1 MNITKLTLNNSRIT
15 IIAIL
20 LVAAFGI
27 SNYFKMERDSM
38 PPYTVRFATV
48 VTGFP
53 GASPIEVESLITDP
67 LEEVI
72 REIAQ
77 VKTIRSESRPGL
89 SVITLELI
97 TDVSAAQLQS
107 VWTVLRNKV
116 ADNRMNLPENIMG
129 PIVKDS
135 DIGTVYGII
144 LGITGDGVEYR
155 ILEEY
160 AKKAREKLLSLPD
173 VSKIKYGGV
182 QQERVYIEF
191 DDKQLA
197 HYGVDV
203 NKIRNIIYASNILQ
217 PGGEINIGRQRITI
231 EPSGDFASLDDIKKT
246 MIPTLGGA
254 FVYLEDLTT
263 NIYRDYIS
271 PREKIVKVNGKPAVA
286 LFLSLKDGANIV
298 RMGTDVDAYVEQIN
312 ETLPVGVE
320 LVRSASQDRVVDGQV
335 NDFLV
340 NLVQSII
347 IVLAVMLIFL
357 GFRTG
362 SLVASLLP
370 MVILTSFY
378 FLGLLGLGFNKVSLA
393 ALIISLGLL
402 VDNGIV
408 VSESIMVSMKKGMTV
423 FEASIYS
430 GKVLVIPLLISSL
443 TTSAAF
449 LPFALANTPMG
460 EISSQLFWVVSITL
474 FASWVLSFTLIP
486 MLAILIIKSGDS
498 GKGKWSVMIDRAI
511 IKSNLWYNEM
521 LVKVLKKPARFLSLI
536 LTLFVLAIFS
546 IQFIPFKLVPDSD
559 RNLVTV
565 DIQLPSGTQIEYT
578 EKAVNDIG
586 NFIDQYLFAELSGSK
601 LANEGSD
608 RNIKSKRV
616 RGVLDYS
623 AFIGEGPEPYDLGY
637 FKNEAKSSYAHM
649 LLNTTGNKDNG
660 YIIGKLDSFCVNNI
674 PDANIRVNRLTGAGA
689 SGTPVEIRISGNDP
703 DKLQLISEQ
712 IKTKLRTVNGTKNIN
727 DNWGPKIKNL
737 FVEIDHDKARRAA
750 LTNMET
756 AMALN
761 TGMSGMTV
769 GEFRENDKRIPIV
782 LKSDQGVDSNGSS
795 IDELRTFTVFSNQA
809 GRNIPLNEIA
819 NISTEWQFSK
829 IIRKDLKRSLTVG
842 AYLKDGYTA
851 SDVFK
856 DMGPYMEEQKAEWG
870 AGYEYEFGG
879 EDEDKADNLGA
890 IFANLPLAFF
900 IIIILLVVQFNSL
913 RKTLIIAVS
922 IPLGMIGV
930 VTGWFIGGSFVS
942 FFGVLGVIALAGIV
956 VNNAIILIDRIDVE
970 FAEDPNVDK
979 RDAIIKAAHNR
990 FRPVLLTTLTT
1001 SLGMLPLWFSGD
1013 LLWQPLALAIIFGLL
1028 FATLITLLYV
1038 PVLYRLLYKIK
1049 FADYK
1054 FDSALFNLPDNDAP
1068 N

>member
-15 IIAIL
+15 VIAIL
-20 LVAAFGI
+20 LVAAFGV

-48 VTGFP
+48 VTGLP
-53 GASPIEVESLITDP
+53 GASPIEVESLVTDP
-67 LEEVI
+67 LEEII

-77 VKTIRSESRPGL
+77 VKSISSESRPGL

-97 TDVSAAQLQS
+97 TDVSSVQLQS

-116 ADNRMNLPENIMG
+116 ADNRMMLPDNIMG

-135 DIGTVYGII
+135 DIGTVYGVI
-144 LGITGDGVEYR
+144 LGVTGEGVEYR
-155 ILEEY
+155 VLEEY
-160 AKKAREKLLSLPD
+160 AKQAREKLLSLPD

-182 QQERVYIEF
+182 QQERIYIEF

-231 EPSGDFASLDDIKKT
+231 EPSGNFDSLDDLKKT
-246 MIPTLGGA
+246 MIPTFAGT

-312 ETLPVGVE
+312 AALPVGVE
-320 LVRSASQDRVVDGQV
+320 LVRSASQDQVVDGQV

-347 IVLAVMLIFL
+347 IVLSIMLIFL

-370 MVILTSFY
+370 MVILTSFF
-378 FLGLLGLGFNKVSLA
+378 FLGLLDLGFNKVSLA

-423 FEASIYS
+423 TQASIYS

-460 EISSQLFWVVSITL
+460 EISSQLFWVVSTTL

-498 GKGKWSVMIDRAI
+498 GKGKWGQMIDRFI
-511 IKSNLWYNEM
+511 INSNLWYNRL
-521 LVKVLKKPARFLSLI
+521 LVRVLKKPARFLSLI
-536 LTLFVLAIFS
+536 ITLFVLALFS

-586 NFIDQYLFAELSGSK
+586 NFIDQNLLVGTNRIK
-601 LANEGSD
+601 LDSNNSSST
-608 RNIKSKRV
+608 NSSSNSNSNS
-616 RGVLDYS
+616 RGILDYS

-649 LLNTTGNKDNG
+649 LLNTTGDKDNG
-660 YIIGKLDSFCVNNI
+660 YIIAKLDSFCVNNI

-689 SGTPVEIRISGNDP
+689 SGTPVEVRISGNDP
-703 DKLQLISEQ
+703 DKLQFISEQ

-727 DNWGPKIKNL
+727 DNWGPKIKKI
-737 FVEIDHDKARRAA
+737 FVEIDKDKARRAG

-761 TGMSGMTV
+761 TGMSGMRV

-782 LKSDQGVDSNGSS
+782 LKSDQGVDGN
-795 IDELRTFTVFSNQA
+795 IDELRAFTVFSNQA
-809 GRNIPLNEIA
+809 GRNVPLNEIA
-819 NISTEWQFSK
+819 NISIEWQFSK
-829 IIRKDLKRSLTVG
+829 VIRKDLERSITVG

-856 DMGPYMEEQKAEWG
+856 DIGPWMEKEKSGWE
-870 AGYEYEFGG
+870 AGYNYEFGG

-890 IFANLPLAFF
+890 IFANLPLALFL
-900 IIIILLVVQFNSL
+900 ILILLVLQFNSF
-913 RKTLIIAVS
+913 RKTLIIAIS

-1049 FADYK
+1049 FNDYE
-1054 FDSALFNLPDNDAP
+1054 FTSALFNQPK
-1068 N
+1068 